1 MRFPLEV
8 GVPVTVG
15 RGMHL
20 KGVNLE
26 VYGGQFR
33 QNVGQVSRRHL
44 LLRVEEPRP
53 DVRRL
58 VATDLGSSNGT
69 RVEQP
74 VPGRTGRQEFG
85 KPRRVQPGKQ
95 AIVMAGE
102 RLVLG
107 GAVIVRLSGKKY
119 VTGVTGPHPEMT
131 PAAPDLAGQDFGRAT
146 MVYRP
151 GKVQA

>member
-1 MRFPLEV
+1 
-8 GVPVTVG
+8 
-15 RGMHL
+15 
-20 KGVNLE
+20 
-26 VYGGQFR
+26 
-33 QNVGQVSRRHL
+33 VSRKHL

-58 VATDLGSSNGT
+58 VVTDLGSSNGT

-74 VPGRTGRQEFG
+74 VPGETGKQAFG
-85 KPRRVQPGKQ
+85 KPRAVQPGKQ

-107 GAVIVRLSGKKY
+107 DAVIVRLSGKKY
-119 VTGVTGPHPEMT
+119 VTGATGPLPEVI
-131 PAAPDLAGQDFGRAT
+131 PAAQDLAAGDIGRAT

-151 GKVQA
+151 GTGRSLSLGTGAIERVSSSRWRPLPRHCTG